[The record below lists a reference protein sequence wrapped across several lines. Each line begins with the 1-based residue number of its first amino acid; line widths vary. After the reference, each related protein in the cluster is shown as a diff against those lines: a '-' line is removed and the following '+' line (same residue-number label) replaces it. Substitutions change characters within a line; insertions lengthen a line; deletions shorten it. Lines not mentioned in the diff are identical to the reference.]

1 MSFRNMTRAAVLAL
15 SGLVGA
21 TAVQAGPITLTY
33 EGDLVGNGGAPA
45 QGEHELS
52 FSLYPS
58 AAGGE
63 AVWAEVHPEVLVV
76 DGHFFVDLGTRVS
89 LEGVGSAD
97 DVLFLGVS
105 VDFDAEAEPRMTVG
119 GALRAQW
126 AALAANAQDVRD
138 ADIQPRSVSLAGTP
152 TRLEN
157 GSLRLGPEVN
167 QVLTAPS
174 LATLTGGGD
183 ADALH
188 THAGQ
193 VAAGP
198 RFLGLTAA
206 GVTGAMGGVV
216 GANVRCSAQYPSS
229 HMCSYC
235 EYLATNPTAGGP
247 AWINP
252 PYNSGSVLTCPAGSP
267 YPLGVP
273 GINTGTRTCNGWES
287 AASQEAGILAA
298 GGGFA
303 ASAVGN
309 CQNEYPIACCAN

>member
-206 GVTGAMGGVV
+206 RVTGAMGGVV

-252 PYNSGSVLTCPAGSP
+252 PYNDYNILNCPAGSP

-273 GINTGTRTCNGWES
+273 GTNTGMLTCNGWES
-287 AASQEAGILAA
+287 AVSQSAGILAA

-303 ASAVGN
+303 ANGIGN

>member
-45 QGEHELS
+45 QGEHALS

-206 GVTGAMGGVV
+206 RVTGQMGGVV

-235 EYLATNPTAGGP
+235 EYLAANPTAGGP

-252 PYNSGSVLTCPAGSP
+252 PYLYASSAYNCSAGSP
-267 YPLGVP
+267 YPLIVP
-273 GINTGTRTCNGWES
+273 AAFHLGYTCNGWES
-287 AASQEAGILAA
+287 RVAQNVGILTA

-303 ASAVGN
+303 SEGGN
-309 CQNEYPIACCAN
+309 CQDEYTIACCAN